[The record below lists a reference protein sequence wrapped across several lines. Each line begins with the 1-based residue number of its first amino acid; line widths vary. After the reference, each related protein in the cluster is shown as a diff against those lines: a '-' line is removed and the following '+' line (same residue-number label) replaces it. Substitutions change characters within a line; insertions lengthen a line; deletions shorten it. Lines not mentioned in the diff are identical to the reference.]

1 MSTVEP
7 LEIAAEMTPNPNT
20 LKFNVNRVL
29 AESGSMNFTDPEKA
43 KTIPLPEKLF
53 EIENVIG
60 VMVGRDFVTVTKS
73 PSANWQPL
81 VEPITKSLRT
91 MLESGKPLF
100 GQAAQP
106 AEVSAGASDIETKI
120 RQVLDQEI
128 RPAVAMDG
136 GDITFHGFKD
146 GVVTLHL
153 QGSCSSCPSSVM
165 TLKMGVE
172 NRLKSL
178 IPEVKEVIQV

>member
-1 MSTVEP
+1 MTIEP

-20 LKFNVNRVL
+20 LKFNINRTL
-29 AESGSMNFTDPEKA
+29 AESGSINFTDPEKA
-43 KTIPLPEKLF
+43 KGTPLAEKLF
-53 EIENVIG
+53 EIQNVIG
-60 VMVGRDFVTVTKS
+60 IMVGRDFVTVTKS

-81 VEPITKSLRT
+81 VEPITKSLKSL
-91 MLESGKPLF
+91 LESGQALF
-100 GQAAQP
+100 GSVAPSTDAP
-106 AEVSAGASDIETKI
+106 AGGSDVETKI
-120 RQVLDQEI
+120 RQILDQEI

-178 IPEVKEVIQV
+178 IPEVKEVVQV